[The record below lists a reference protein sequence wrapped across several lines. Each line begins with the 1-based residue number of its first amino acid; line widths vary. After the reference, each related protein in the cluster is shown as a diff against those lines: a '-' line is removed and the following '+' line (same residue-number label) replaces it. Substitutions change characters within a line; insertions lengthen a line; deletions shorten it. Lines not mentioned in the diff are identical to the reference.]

1 MTPMDRPP
9 ARLRDRSRTTID
21 QTRSLADS
29 VVGSEAGNA
38 AGAVSVAG
46 AVSAARPAPISNSD
60 SDSNS
65 GIGIGI
71 GIGIEQPPDSTAADE
86 NRSAARNGATLGA
99 SLLFTSTLGVIVSL
113 FFVPNMVGPSNTG
126 ILGFGEALA
135 TVSLVV
141 AGFGMDTYLR
151 KEVSTQ
157 RGHANGFL
165 ASVLVV
171 RLLLSLLITA
181 FAAGILLLR
190 HNDLSGGLDAAQAD
204 KALQTT
210 LTIVVLYCAAQFFQ
224 QTAESFAAM
233 LQAVGEVRQQS
244 RLTIFTKVFWAL
256 MVIAGLSVGFGIWM
270 VPLALLLT
278 EMAKS
283 VWFGWSAH
291 KVFRFSKRIDLSSVW
306 PIVKAASP
314 FLVTAISV
322 KAIAWLDVTMVKL
335 LTGDDVE
342 TGYYTVALR
351 ISSLALLLAPLI
363 QWVVLPLA
371 SRAAER
377 SRTDLAELTKRS
389 FQWVLCAGI
398 PLSLLLCLNADLL
411 IRVGLPDNQPAIP
424 ALRILSALIVLSYM
438 SILAAT
444 LLVADGRSWRVV
456 RITFLTIAIDVLMN
470 LYMIRRG
477 WQWWGQGDG
486 NVRAGGAGVGAAISL
501 VTAETVGVTC
511 YLFELRRVFRRLS
524 DRESR
529 RNVGLT
535 VVAGCIVIVIDRL
548 FAPTVGLA
556 RPFIDVIAMV
566 AAMTML
572 GVIRV
577 EWLDLIGTK
586 LRSVVRRSALS
597 DSSSESAPEIESGNT
612 V

>member
-1 MTPMDRPP
+1 MKSATPTPTP
-9 ARLRDRSRTTID
+9 GRLRDREPVNPDLFESNPASRPTATQTT
-21 QTRSLADS
+21 
-29 VVGSEAGNA
+29 EA
-38 AGAVSVAG
+38 S
-46 AVSAARPAPISNSD
+46 PT
-60 SDSNS
+60 
-65 GIGIGI
+65 
-71 GIGIEQPPDSTAADE
+71 TAADE
-86 NRSAARNGATLGA
+86 NRSAARNGATLGV

-151 KEVSTQ
+151 KEVATQ
-157 RGHANGFL
+157 RGHASGFL
-165 ASVLVV
+165 ASVLFV
-171 RLLLSLLITA
+171 RLLVSALITA

-190 HNDLSGGLDAAQAD
+190 HNDLSGGLEAAQAEA
-204 KALQTT
+204 ALQTT

-224 QTAESFAAM
+224 QTAEAFAAM

-244 RLTIFTKVFWAL
+244 RLTIFTKAFWAL
-256 MVIAGLSVGFGIWM
+256 MVIAGLSVGFGIWV

-291 KVFRFSKRIDLSSVW
+291 KVFRFSRRVDLSSVW
-306 PIVKAASP
+306 PIIKAASP

-322 KAIAWLDVTMVKL
+322 KAIAWLDVAMVKL
-335 LTGDDVE
+335 LTGDDME

-377 SRTDLAELTKRS
+377 SRSDLAELTKRS

-411 IRVGLPDNQPAIP
+411 IRTGLPQNEPAIP

-444 LLVADGRSWRVV
+444 LLIADGRSWRVV
-456 RITFLTIAIDVLMN
+456 RITFLTIAIDVFMN

-477 WQWWGQGDG
+477 WQWWGIGDG
-486 NVRAGGAGVGAAISL
+486 GIRAGGAGVGAAISL
-501 VTAETVGVTC
+501 VTAETVGVSC
-511 YLFELRRVFRRLS
+511 YLFELRRVFRRLT

-529 RNVGLT
+529 RNIGMT
-535 VVAGCIVIVIDRL
+535 IVAAGIVASIDRL

-556 RPFIDVIAMV
+556 RPFIDVVAMV
-566 AAMTML
+566 AAMTMV

-577 EWLDLIGTK
+577 EWFDLALNK
-586 LRSVVRRSALS
+586 LRRSTPLPPQAV
-597 DSSSESAPEIESGNT
+597 SESAIEPAIEPASKIESGHT
-612 V
+612 Q